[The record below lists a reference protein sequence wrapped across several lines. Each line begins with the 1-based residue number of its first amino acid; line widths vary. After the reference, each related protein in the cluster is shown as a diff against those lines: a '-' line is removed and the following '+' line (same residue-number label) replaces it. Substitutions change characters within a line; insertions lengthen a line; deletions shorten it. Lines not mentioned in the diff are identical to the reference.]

1 MVRWLACVVAL
12 GLTACGSSRALV
24 AVEQE
29 QITLGKTEAEVVA
42 AAGPP
47 GLVLAQGGAE
57 TFYYPRGDQAVSVT
71 LVGGTVAAFQDA
83 DVWPAAAHEA
93 AEGADQPVSTGRIR
107 LGMAEAAV
115 RTLLGKP
122 SGMTAA
128 DGIETWHWLTDDE
141 VDSAVELK
149 AGVVVGFVDRPIA
162 ELTQNLPTHE
172 RDESTT
178 DGRIR
183 VGMTSTE
190 VKALL
195 GDPDGKSGA
204 EGVVRHRYES
214 DPVFGDTV
222 HYFVG
227 YRDNRVVEASQL
239 NVTWEEEI
247 KERAEEARLAAEA
260 AERRK
265 KVGQAMLRVLSDPRV
280 QAALA
285 QQVRSVQPVE
295 VRSTEVRS
303 TEEKSLEIN
312 GTRYE
317 GNQVTGIACSLDAP
331 CPAGLTC
338 HLITSTSGTCVQ

>member
-1 MVRWLACVVAL
+1 MEDAVVRWLACMVAL

-141 VDSAVELK
+141 VDSAVDLK

-183 VGMTSTE
+183 VGMTSAE

-227 YRDNRVVEASQL
+227 YRDDRVVEASQL

-285 QQVRSVQPVE
+285 QQVRSVQH
-295 VRSTEVRS
+295 TEVRS